1 MDIAVDSAHQGK
13 RLGTMMMQRIMEDLE
28 VEALAGAYETLM
40 ADVQSFDEKFGFK
53 KISPTSEGTY
63 KIV

>member
-1 MDIAVDSAHQGK
+1 
-13 RLGTMMMQRIMEDLE
+13 MMMQRIMEDLE